1 MRSLRRQGD
10 GQRMNQ
16 LKNAWITVNRQC
28 NLRCRWCYAGSTD
41 FQKTSDMPV
50 PLAKKLIDLIAQTDI
65 KNVALTGGEPAC
77 YEGLGELIGY
87 ISSRGLNAVLI
98 TNGVAL
104 SDLAFWESLRLQ
116 GLSSLNLSLKGDS
129 EEDYRKNTGVEA
141 YGQTLQAISNVAS
154 SDINYVVS
162 MVLSSD
168 NIGTYLRAVKDAVD
182 FGGKEFYFSFE
193 HDFSVLDGN
202 EEVYDI
208 QKVFQLV
215 DGFQSSYEKLSEITK
230 GHFQLHQ
237 SLPICIWDN
246 NLMQKLTEKN
256 QIITSCQLLERSG
269 LVFDTDGSLIPC
281 NLMHQV
287 PIGKYGEDFQDIDS
301 FMAFWN
307 APETREIYQG
317 ICNYPGK
324 ACHYCKKKHHCGG
337 GCISNWYH
345 YSYDQLMV
353 AFRVEKLL

>member
-1 MRSLRRQGD
+1 
-10 GQRMNQ
+10 
-16 LKNAWITVNRQC
+16 
-28 NLRCRWCYAGSTD
+28 
-41 FQKTSDMPV
+41 MPV
-50 PLAKKLIDLIAQTDI
+50 SLAKKLIDLIARTGI
-65 KNVALTGGEPAC
+65 KNVALTGGEPTC
-77 YEGLGELIGY
+77 YEELGELISY

-104 SDLAFWESLRLQ
+104 SDLGLLESLRLQ
-116 GLSSLNLSLKGDS
+116 GLSSVNLSLKGCS

-141 YGQTLQAISNVAS
+141 YRQMLQAIANVAS
-154 SDINYVVS
+154 SDVNYVVS
-162 MVLSSD
+162 MVLSND
-168 NIGTYLRAVKDAVD
+168 NIDTYLRAVKDAVN

-202 EEVYDI
+202 EDAYDI

-215 DGFQSSYEKLSEITK
+215 QGFKNSYEKLSEMTG

-237 SLPICIWDN
+237 SLPICIWDQ
-246 NLMQKLTEKN
+246 NLIQKLSEKN

-281 NLMHQV
+281 NLMYQV
-287 PIGKYGEDFQDIDS
+287 PIGKYGEDFQDLDS
-301 FMAFWN
+301 FIAFWN
-307 APETREIYQG
+307 APETKEIYQG

-324 ACHYCKKKHHCGG
+324 ACRYCEEKHHCGG

-345 YSYDQLMV
+345 YSYTELIE
-353 AFRVEKLL
+353 AFGLKRLC